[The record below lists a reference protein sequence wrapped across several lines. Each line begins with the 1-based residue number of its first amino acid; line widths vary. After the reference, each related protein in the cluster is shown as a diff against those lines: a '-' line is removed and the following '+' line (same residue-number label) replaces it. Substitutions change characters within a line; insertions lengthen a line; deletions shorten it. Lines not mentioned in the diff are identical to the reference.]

1 LNQGKNETA
10 EAEMS
15 LINDYSFHTQ
25 YVQQRMELM
34 ARATEDGLARGIR
47 ADSAPWWRRMVRR
60 VVRRGTAT
68 TRVVKGGLP
77 AHGHSAA
84 R

>member
-15 LINDYSFHTQ
+15 LINDYSFHAQ

-47 ADSAPWWRRMVRR
+47 ADSAPWWRRL
-60 VVRRGTAT
+60 VRRGTGT
-68 TRVVKGGLP
+68 TRVMMGGLP
-77 AHGHSAA
+77 AHGHRAA